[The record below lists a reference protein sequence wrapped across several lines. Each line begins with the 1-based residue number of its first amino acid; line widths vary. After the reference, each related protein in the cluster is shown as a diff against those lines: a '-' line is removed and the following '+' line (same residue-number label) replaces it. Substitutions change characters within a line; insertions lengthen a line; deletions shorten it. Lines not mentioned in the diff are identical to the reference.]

1 MTDFQSNKAL
11 VREFYQALSRATVDT
26 VEDILSQY
34 MSSDVEW
41 FGVYPFDKQE
51 GPKAIAEAFWKPL
64 LSGWSSVQRRED
76 VFMAGASEIDGA
88 EWVTSMGHFMG
99 LFDGDW
105 LGIPCNRKMAFL
117 RYADFNCVKEGKI
130 VRAGF
135 FCDIISVM
143 HQVGIQP
150 LPLQTGASF
159 VYPGPQTH
167 DGIQREAQ
175 APEESEKT
183 LELLGR
189 MIDDLSALNLSG
201 NDRCP
206 PEVLGR
212 TWHKD
217 MIWYGPAGIGATY
230 TIERYQEQHQYPFRE
245 GLKDKVFNGHV
256 CRYAEG
262 NYACFFGW
270 PNLSNTARGGFMGLP
285 GGDIR
290 ADMRVV
296 DVYRRDGD
304 KLAENWV
311 LIDIP
316 WWLKQQGLDILER
329 TRSIVAGP

>member
-11 VREFYQALSRATVDT
+11 VRDFYQALSVATVDT
-26 VEDILSQY
+26 VEGILSQY
-34 MSSDVEW
+34 MSPDVEW
-41 FGVYPFDKQE
+41 FGVYPFDKQQ
-51 GPKAIAEAFWKPL
+51 GPKAIAEAFWKPF
-64 LSGWSSVQRRED
+64 LSSFANVQRRED
-76 VFMAGASEIDGA
+76 VFMAGSSEIDGD

-99 LFDGDW
+99 LFDQPW
-105 LGIPCNRKMAFL
+105 LGIPGNRKMAFL
-117 RYADFNCVKEGKI
+117 RYADFNCVKDGKI

-159 VYPGPQTH
+159 IYPGPQTH
-167 DGIQREAQ
+167 DGLQLQPHPPQEA
-175 APEESEKT
+175 EKT
-183 LELLGR
+183 LELLNG
-189 MIDDLSALNLSG
+189 MIADLSALNLSG

-206 PEVLGR
+206 PEVLAR
-212 TWHKD
+212 SWHQN

-245 GLKDKVFNGHV
+245 GLKGKTFNGHV

-270 PNLSNTARGGFMGLP
+270 PNLSNTATGGFMGLP
-285 GGDIR
+285 GGEVP

-296 DVYRRDGD
+296 DVYRREGD
-304 KLAENWV
+304 KLMENWV